1 MSETKKL
8 YLIDG
13 SAYIFRAYYGVR
25 PLSTSTGL
33 PTNAVVGF
41 ARMIGRLIREHRPE
55 YLAMV
60 FDTKEKTFRHE
71 MYDLYKANRDAPP
84 EDLIPQFGL
93 IHDLVAAMDLVKLAE
108 PGYEADDVIATL
120 ARQADG
126 TDVEVVVVSADK
138 DLMQL
143 VRPGVS
149 MYDPMKDR
157 HFDREAVIAKFGVP
171 PELVAD
177 ALALAGDSSDNI
189 PGVPKVGP
197 KTAAK
202 LLNLFGDVEAVI
214 EGVAG
219 LEKPKA
225 AERSVV
231 ENQESARLSKRLT
244 VLNEEA
250 PITLDLDA
258 FRYRPADREKLTEFF
273 DRIEAR
279 TLLRDFKT
287 SDQVAPAAPAA
298 AASPSSDTPAEPSPR
313 AEQSESAPS
322 DTDVDV
328 STYRTIVTQEDFD
341 TLLQSIRTVGK
352 VSFDLETTSIKST
365 EADIVGIALCV
376 PGEVA
381 AYVPVAHRY
390 LGVPKQLPKD
400 EVLAALKP
408 ILEDPDIG
416 KLGQN
421 LKYDMNVLSRV
432 GITLSG
438 IVEDS
443 MLAAYVLDATRSSF
457 SLDALSRDLL
467 GHETIPYKSLTG
479 TGKKQIGFEEV
490 AVEDAARYAS
500 EDADVALK
508 LCTIF
513 SGDVG
518 RSGME
523 KLYRELEL
531 PLVPVLAQMEQTGIR
546 VDVDQLGL
554 ISNDLSGRLRE
565 IEKRAHDIIG
575 EPINLASPK
584 QLSHLF
590 FEKLGYPV
598 IKKTRTGYS
607 TDQEVL
613 ETLAQDH
620 ELPGVVLEYRMLT
633 KLKSTYVDALPKMV
647 NPSTGRVHTSY
658 NQTGTATGRLSSTDP
673 NLQNIPIRTEDGRR
687 IRESFIAR
695 DGWCLVAADYSQIE
709 LRVLAHLC
717 KDEAFVE
724 AFRQGEDIHSR
735 TAREILTDGA
745 EPDAEARRRA
755 KAINFGILYGLS
767 EFGLSKQLDISRAE
781 AKNYISAYFGR
792 YPKIRHF
799 LDQCIEDGREHGYVS
814 TLAGRRRP
822 LPDLKSK
829 NGNIRKG
836 AERIAMN
843 TPIQGSAADL
853 IKMAMIR
860 VSSRLKEENMD
871 SKLLLQVHDELVL
884 ESPLEE
890 RDDLIELVRSEM
902 SQVLELEVP
911 LVVDVGHGKSWADA
925 H

>member
-1 MSETKKL
+1 MSDRKKL

-41 ARMIGRLIREHRPE
+41 ARMIGRLLREHRPE
-55 YLAMV
+55 YLVMV
-60 FDTKEKTFRHE
+60 FDTKAKTFRHK

-93 IHDLVAAMDLVKLAE
+93 IHDLVEAMDLIKLAE
-108 PGYEADDVIATL
+108 PGFEADDVIATL
-120 ARQADG
+120 AKQAHG
-126 TDVEVVVVSADK
+126 TEVEVVVVSADK

-149 MYDPMKDR
+149 MYDPMKDK
-157 HFDREAVIAKFGVP
+157 HYDRDAVIEKFGVP
-171 PELVAD
+171 PERVAD

-202 LLNLFGDVEAVI
+202 LLNLFGDVEGVI
-214 EGVAG
+214 KGVA
-219 LEKPKA
+219 EIQKPKA
-225 AERSVV
+225 AERSVI

-244 VLNEEA
+244 VLSEEA
-250 PITLDLDA
+250 PITLDLDR
-258 FRYRPADREKLTEFF
+258 FRFRPANREKLTAFF

-287 SDQVAPAAPAA
+287 TDQVSPPQ
-298 AASPSSDTPAEPSPR
+298 PSSETPATTTTPPADAPSPP
-313 AEQSESAPS
+313 APE
-322 DTDVDV
+322 TTNKKVDA
-328 STYRTIVTQEDFD
+328 STYRTITTEED
-341 TLLQSIRTVGK
+341 LQGLVASIRRVGR

-365 EADIVGIALCV
+365 EADIVGVAICV
-376 PGEVA
+376 PGEAA
-381 AYVPVAHRY
+381 AYIPVAHRY
-390 LGVPKQLPKD
+390 LGVPKQLSRELVL
-400 EVLAALKP
+400 EVLKP
-408 ILEDPDIG
+408 ILENPQIG
-416 KLGQN
+416 KVGQN

-432 GITLSG
+432 GITLEG
-438 IVEDS
+438 LTEDS
-443 MLAAYVLDATRSSF
+443 MLAAYVLDATRSSY
-457 SLDALSRDLL
+457 SLDALSRELL
-467 GHETIPYKSLTG
+467 GHETIAYKSLTG

-490 AVEDAARYAS
+490 AVEDASRYAS

-508 LCTIF
+508 LCDILST
-513 SGDVG
+513 DVG
-518 RSGME
+518 KSEME
-523 KLYRELEL
+523 TLYRELEL
-531 PLVPVLAQMEQTGIR
+531 PLVPVLAKMEQAGIR
-546 VDVDQLGL
+546 VDVQQLEI
-554 ISNDLSGRLRE
+554 ISKELSSRLRE

-633 KLKSTYVDALPKMV
+633 KLKSTYVDALPRMV
-647 NPSTGRVHTSY
+647 NPHTGRVHTSY

-687 IRESFIAR
+687 IRKAFIAP
-695 DGWCLVAADYSQIE
+695 DGWCLISADYSQIE
-709 LRVLAHLC
+709 LRVMAHLC
-717 KDEAFVE
+717 KDEAFVD
-724 AFRQGEDIHSR
+724 AFKRGEDIHSR
-735 TAREILTDGA
+735 TAREILTDGT
-745 EPDAEARRRA
+745 EPDSEARRRA

-781 AKNYISAYFGR
+781 AKNYISTYFGR

-860 VSSRLKEENMD
+860 VSDRLEKENFQSR
-871 SKLLLQVHDELVL
+871 LLLQVHDELVL

-890 RDDLIELVRSEM
+890 RDALIELVRSEM

-911 LVVDVGHGKSWADA
+911 LVVDVGHGASWADA